1 MKDKVTVI
9 IPTYNE
15 ERNIREV
22 IKGVKPYADEILIV
36 DAKKSRDRTAEI
48 AKSLGAMVIKDNGK
62 GVGAAKRIG
71 IKSAKNEIIVLF
83 DADGSH
89 DPKDIPKMVDYLI
102 SNGHDFVVGSR
113 MTGGSDELHGT
124 FSNFARNVGAG
135 LIQLVI
141 NYRFKVRLT
150 DCENGFRAIKKK
162 VAENLKLNAD
172 DFDIE
177 EEMVIKALKMGY
189 SVGEIPTHEYERKH
203 GRSNISLPRM
213 GYKFVWRLIR
223 EII

>member
-48 AKSLGAMVIKDNGK
+48 AKSLGARVIKDNGK

-124 FSNFARNVGAG
+124 FSNFARNVG
-135 LIQLVI
+135 
-141 NYRFKVRLT
+141 
-150 DCENGFRAIKKK
+150 
-162 VAENLKLNAD
+162 
-172 DFDIE
+172 
-177 EEMVIKALKMGY
+177 
-189 SVGEIPTHEYERKH
+189 
-203 GRSNISLPRM
+203 
-213 GYKFVWRLIR
+213 
-223 EII
+223 